1 MSVQFVIVGA
11 PRTGSTL
18 LVKTLNNLDNVRCH
32 GELLGVNGVRGYEDG
47 FDLENASQAQRD
59 ARLARLLEQRR
70 ADPLGFIRL
79 ALTSDCAAT
88 GFKAL
93 YAALQHP
100 DWRAL
105 VDELLRTGATR
116 FIHLVRNN
124 ELRRYV
130 SEQILLAG
138 GPIHSATGGRSEQS
152 VSVHID
158 IDAFARARQ
167 DMRAEVQRV
176 RERLAGC
183 PVLELDYESLSR
195 DTPTAVAGVC
205 AFLGLRVEPG
215 AIVPALRKVGA
226 ADLRAG
232 VSNYDELLASEVT
245 RELLLAD

>member
-18 LVKTLNNLDNVRCH
+18 LVKTLNTLDDVRCH

-47 FDLENASQAQRD
+47 FDPANASQAQRD
-59 ARLARLLEQRR
+59 ARMTRLFEQRR
-70 ADPLGFIRL
+70 ADPLGFIQQ
-79 ALTSDCAAT
+79 ALSSDCAAT

-100 DWRAL
+100 DWQAV
-105 VDELLRTGATR
+105 VDDLLSRSTR
-116 FIHLVRNN
+116 FVHLLRNN

-138 GPIHSATGGRSEQS
+138 GPIHSGAGGRSEQS

-158 IDAFARARQ
+158 IDAFASAREA
-167 DMRAEVQRV
+167 MRNEAQQV

-183 PVLELDYESLSR
+183 PLLELDYEALSR
-195 DTPTAVAGVC
+195 DTAGTVAGVC
-205 AFLGLRVEPG
+205 RFLGVQVEPR

-226 ADLRAG
+226 ADLRAV